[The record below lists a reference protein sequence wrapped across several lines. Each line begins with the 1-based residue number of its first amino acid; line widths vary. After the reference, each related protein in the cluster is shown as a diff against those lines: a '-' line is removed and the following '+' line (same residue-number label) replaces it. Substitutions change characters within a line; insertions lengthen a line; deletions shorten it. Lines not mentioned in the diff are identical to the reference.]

1 MKEKAETKK
10 QYRPLQKMFMEVPP
24 RYDLLNRILT
34 WRLDE
39 SWRKAAVKE
48 ILKDDPEK
56 VMDLCTGTG
65 DLLFRI
71 AENAKAGIDLCGL
84 DFSQPMLE
92 VADEKMKARK
102 LDNIRLIPGD
112 AADMPFEENHF
123 DVIGIAYGFR
133 NLTYKNPDQQKFLKE
148 IYRVIKTG
156 GKFVI
161 VETSRPKN
169 KLMDSLHKFYMNVM
183 VKRIGGSLSGNKPAY
198 RYLANSATDFY
209 TADEVCELLK
219 GVGFSKVTYRHFVG
233 GVAALHVAVK

>member
-1 MKEKAETKK
+1 MKEKAEKKK

-24 RYDLLNRILT
+24 KYDLLNRILT

-39 SWRKAAVKE
+39 SWRKEAVRE
-48 ILKDDPEK
+48 ILKDNPEK

-71 AENAKAGIDLCGL
+71 ADNAGTDLDLCGL
-84 DFSQPMLE
+84 DFSPPMLE
-92 VADEKMKARK
+92 IAEQKMKSRK
-102 LDNIRLIPGD
+102 LENIRLIQGD
-112 AADMPFEENHF
+112 AADIPFEENYF
-123 DVIGIAYGFR
+123 DAIGIAYGFR

-148 IYRVIKTG
+148 IHRVIKPG

-169 KLMDSLHKFYMNVM
+169 KFMDSLHRFYMNVM

-209 TADEVCELLK
+209 TADEVCDLLK
-219 GVGFSKVTYRHFVG
+219 GAGFSKITYKHFVG
-233 GVAALHVAVK
+233 GVAAMHVAVK